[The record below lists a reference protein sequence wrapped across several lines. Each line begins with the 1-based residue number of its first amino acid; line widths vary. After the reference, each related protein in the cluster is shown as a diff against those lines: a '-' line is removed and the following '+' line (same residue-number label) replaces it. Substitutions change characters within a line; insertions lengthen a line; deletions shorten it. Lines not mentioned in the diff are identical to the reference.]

1 MIFLSQRFFQKTNE
15 WIRLYYYDTSGR
27 LVFVR
32 FLEEIEDAKKKLTDL
47 YMAVDK
53 ATFHVAICVIFTVQV
68 IYFQKIHKVVALDIL
83 LKRIQPGIS
92 KFYFMALHFLAKPC
106 RDDCSAKV

>member
-1 MIFLSQRFFQKTNE
+1 MIFSSRGFFQKTNKR
-15 WIRLYYYDTSGR
+15 IRLYYYDTSGR

-32 FLEEIEDAKKKLTDL
+32 FLEEIEDAKKKLSDL

-68 IYFQKIHKVVALDIL
+68 IFT
-83 LKRIQPGIS
+83 S
-92 KFYFMALHFLAKPC
+92 LAC
-106 RDDCSAKV
+106 LGL